1 MQGKTIKYSGILPN
15 LMEEDVGLGMI
26 HVYTGDGKGK
36 TTCSLGLGLRAAGHG
51 FKVYMIQFMKGQ
63 INYGEL
69 ESTKLIPNFEIRQ
82 FGRPDFVDKS
92 NPAEIDIQ
100 LAKEGLEHAKEIVAA
115 GEVDM
120 LILDEVNVAVE
131 WGLFSYREILKL
143 IKDKPEK
150 MELVLTGRHAPRE
163 FIELADT
170 VTEMKEIKHPY
181 MKGIMARKGIEY

>member
-1 MQGKTIKYSGILPN
+1 
-15 LMEEDVGLGMI
+15 MEENAGLGMI

-36 TTCSLGLGLRAAGHG
+36 TTSSLGLGLRAAGHG

-69 ESTKLIPNFEIRQ
+69 ETTKLIPNFEIRQ

-100 LAKEGLEHAKEIVAA
+100 LAKEGLEHAKEIVGA

-131 WGLFSYREILKL
+131 WGLFSYREVLEL
-143 IKDKPEK
+143 IKNKPDK

-170 VTEMKEIKHPY
+170 VTEMKEIKHPF
-181 MKGIMARKGIEY
+181 MKGILGRKGVEY

>member
-1 MQGKTIKYSGILPN
+1 M
-15 LMEEDVGLGMI
+15 
-26 HVYTGDGKGK
+26 
-36 TTCSLGLGLRAAGHG
+36 
-51 FKVYMIQFMKGQ
+51 
-63 INYGEL
+63 
-69 ESTKLIPNFEIRQ
+69 
-82 FGRPDFVDKS
+82 DKS

-143 IKDKPEK
+143 IKDKPEG
-150 MELVLTGRHAPRE
+150 MELVLTGRYAPRE

-181 MKGIMARKGIEY
+181 MKGILARKGVEF